1 MRFSFNK
8 LKSAALYTKQET
20 EFTNTLQRHFW
31 SMGNVGVCDRL
42 TKIGLS
48 FVVFFY
54 AFLGYKDISIQDI
67 HLV

>member
-31 SMGNVGVCDRL
+31 SMGNVGVYDRL

-48 FVVFFY
+48 FVVFF
-54 AFLGYKDISIQDI
+54 FLFFPWLQR
-67 HLV
+67 H